1 MNRRHFVGGLAGAVA
16 WPHMPRA
23 QQLAVMPTVGY
34 LANAS
39 PAGFAPLVAAFHQG
53 LREVG
58 FVEGQNV
65 AIEYRWAG
73 GQQERL
79 AEFAA
84 DLVRREVAVIMATGG
99 NAPSLAAKAAT
110 ASIPIVFT
118 GGGDPVKLGLVQNLN
133 RPGGNATGAINIGI
147 ELVAKRFEVLRELV
161 PSNAV
166 IATLFNPANPDAHSQ
181 IIDVQEAARA
191 VGQQTRIFNVAGESE
206 LEQSFAQMVAQ
217 GVNALFVGGDP
228 LFTSHRSRLVALAA
242 RHGIPA
248 SYAFRDFAVAGGLMS
263 YGVDLSDTHR
273 RAGIY
278 VGRIL
283 RGAKPSELPVLQP
296 VKFQL
301 VINLK
306 AAKALGVTVPQSLLA
321 RADEVIE

>member
-1 MNRRHFVGGLAGAVA
+1 MKRRDFVAGLGGTVALPLAARGQQPAV
-16 WPHMPRA
+16 
-23 QQLAVMPTVGY
+23 LTVGY

-39 PAGFAPLVAAFHQG
+39 PEGFAPFVAAFRQG

-58 FVEGQNV
+58 FIEGQNI
-65 AIEYRWAG
+65 AIEYRWAD

-118 GGGDPVKLGLVQNLN
+118 GGGDPVKLGLVENLN

-147 ELVAKRFEVLRELV
+147 ELVAKRFEVLRELL
-161 PSNAV
+161 PLNAV
-166 IATLFNPANPDAHSQ
+166 IATLFNPANPDARAQ
-181 IIDVQEAARA
+181 MVDVQEAARA
-191 VGQQTRIFNVAGESE
+191 IGHQIRVFNVGRESE
-206 LEQSFAQMVAQ
+206 LELAFAAMTAQ
-217 GVNALFVGGDP
+217 GVNAVFVGGDP
-228 LFTSHRSRLVALAA
+228 LFTNHRSRLIALAA
-242 RHGIPA
+242 RHAFPA
-248 SYAFRDFAVAGGLMS
+248 SYAFRVFAVEGGLMS
-263 YGVDLSDTHR
+263 YGVDLSDIHR
-273 RAGIY
+273 RAGVY
-278 VGRIL
+278 AGRIL
-283 RGAKPSELPVLQP
+283 RGAKPSELPVLLP

-306 AAKALGVTVPQSLLA
+306 AAKALGLSVPQSLLA